1 MKSIDICPFQLA
13 NELHAGLQELCAHE
27 GFRFAENGVQLHARQ
42 ASAFHV
48 QFDGGIPGA
57 GSILSGA
64 VLFESLRSL
73 QFPAVPPAHLSEQR
87 CDA

>member
-42 ASAFHV
+42 ASAFS
-48 QFDGGIPGA
+48 DSATRDPDYG
-57 GSILSGA
+57 
-64 VLFESLRSL
+64 
-73 QFPAVPPAHLSEQR
+73 
-87 CDA
+87 C